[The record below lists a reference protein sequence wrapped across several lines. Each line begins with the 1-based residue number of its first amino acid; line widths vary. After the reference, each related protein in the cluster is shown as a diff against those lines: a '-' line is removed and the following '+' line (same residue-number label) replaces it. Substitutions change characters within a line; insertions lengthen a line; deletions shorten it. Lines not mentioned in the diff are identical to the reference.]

1 MKHFSKMTRFIYCW
15 KNFVY
20 GEWIT
25 MKKMLSAAVVATA
38 LLVSSV
44 PQFASAAPET
54 DVVTPRLD
62 VAPIAAPIENK
73 TKFEQYLY
81 SLDKSDPFVSE
92 QIQKYNKLSEKEK
105 SRLVE
110 LIYDPNVTKQAF
122 DAMKTVALGKST
134 SISNG
139 EVVIQSK
146 VEEASNKK
154 GAITTA
160 SEESYWGSYS
170 WTMTFLGI
178 DLTTLKT
185 KVTYTIDENKKVLR
199 ADNAVNSHWN
209 IDPLIIV
216 NDGVSSSYKSGDYA
230 FGNGPFTVYGTATLG
245 FVSASVTVMVKSKPG
260 DTSGWKESAITT

>member
-1 MKHFSKMTRFIYCW
+1 
-15 KNFVY
+15 
-20 GEWIT
+20 

-62 VAPIAAPIENK
+62 VAPNVLIGSGSSGIAAPIENK
-73 TKFEQYLY
+73 VSKFEQYLY
-81 SLDKSDPFVSE
+81 NLDKSDPFVSE

-160 SEESYWGSYS
+160 SEEISFWGSFS
-170 WTMTFLGI
+170 WTMTFLGV

-185 KVTYTIDENKKVLR
+185 KVIYTIDENNKVLR

>member
-1 MKHFSKMTRFIYCW
+1 
-15 KNFVY
+15 
-20 GEWIT
+20 

-38 LLVSSV
+38 LLASSV

-54 DVVTPRLD
+54 NVVTPRLD
-62 VAPIAAPIENK
+62 VAPNVVIGSGIAAPIENK
-73 TKFEQYLY
+73 AKFEQYLY

-160 SEESYWGSYS
+160 SEEISFWGSYS
-170 WTMTFLGI
+170 WTMTFLGV

-185 KVTYTIDENKKVLR
+185 KVTYTIDENNKVLR